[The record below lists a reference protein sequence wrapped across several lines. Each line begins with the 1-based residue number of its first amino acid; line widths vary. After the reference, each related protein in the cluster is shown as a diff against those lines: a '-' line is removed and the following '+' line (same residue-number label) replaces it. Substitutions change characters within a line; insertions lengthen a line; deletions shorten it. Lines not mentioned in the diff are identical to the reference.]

1 MINAAI
7 IVACLLVIYFLSWR
21 HFSQKSTTSD
31 VDKSDDAVSATA
43 LVTLEKLKEAVTKL
57 EVQGLSGM
65 VNPDADVVL
74 NGSRL
79 GGPLL
84 WPVGQLPPKDDAGKR
99 MILLA
104 QIDLATLPQRLDLPD
119 VGLLQFLIGTDDLM
133 GADGFPSSN
142 GTGCVIVIHPASIK
156 LEEHAAPSEED
167 AEYSPFQNREI
178 ERIGRA
184 IDWTLINCPPPVGDY
199 RIEQIMNN
207 RPKMSDADDNML
219 YDFLDQLAGKRGIFD
234 ILLRGNPDFTQYD
247 IRSAKQMP
255 DYINLAG
262 FSSSGGAF
270 MWGDL
275 GEACFLIA
283 ASDLAQGDVKDV
295 RYSWDCS

>member
-7 IVACLLVIYFLSWR
+7 IVACLLVIYFLNWR
-21 HFSQKSTTSD
+21 HLSKKSTTSD
-31 VDKSDDAVSATA
+31 VEKSDGAISATA
-43 LVTLEKLKEAVTKL
+43 MITLEKFKKVVTKF
-57 EVQGLSGM
+57 EAQGLSGM

-74 NGSRL
+74 NGSRI

-84 WPVGQLPPKDDAGKR
+84 WPVGQMPPKDDAGKR

-104 QIDLATLPQRLDLPD
+104 QIDLATLPHRLDLPD
-119 VGLLQFLIGTDDLM
+119 EGLLQFLIGTDDLM
-133 GADGFPSSN
+133 GADGFPTTN
-142 GTGCVIVIHPASIK
+142 GSGCAIVIHPSSSD

-184 IDWTLINCPPPVGDY
+184 IDWTLINCPPPAGDY
-199 RIEQIMNN
+199 RIEQIMND
-207 RPKMSDADDNML
+207 RPNMSEEEDNML
-219 YDFLDQLAGKRGIFD
+219 YNFLDQLAAKRGNFD

-247 IRSAKQMP
+247 IRSAQQMP
-255 DYINLAG
+255 DHINLAG

-283 ASDLAQGDVKDV
+283 PSDLAQGDVKDV